1 MLVDLTLKNY
11 RCFPDTNPARLAI
24 RPGFTA
30 LVGQNNSG
38 KSALLKFFYEFRGL
52 FGLLSRPSEDLL
64 LGFRGQTRP
73 FPLQGILDL
82 PEIFSNSTPRDLSIE
97 FEFSQAP
104 GEAAP
109 NDFTP
114 RRLVV
119 SVLRSQNIF
128 KVSTF
133 ETRAGA
139 VPARADFALAKA
151 EDGHHLVVGST
162 RVAEF
167 QPIFE
172 ALAPLERTTYL
183 AAFRNAVNI
192 GGNQTYY
199 DIQVG
204 ENFLKAWK
212 TFKSGNIKQNTT
224 AAYNL
229 TQDIK
234 RIFGFANLEIN
245 TADDGQTLQALVNG
259 RPFRLDELGSGLSQF
274 ILVLA
279 NVATRRQDL
288 ILVDEP
294 ELNLHPTLQMDF
306 LTTLASYAPRGVLF
320 GTHSMGL
327 ARAVGQQVYGLR
339 RIQQGESHIGLIER
353 MPRLAEFLGELSFS
367 GYRELG
373 FQTVLL
379 VEGVTDI
386 PAVQEFVRKRGHDH
400 KMVVL
405 HLGGSAM
412 ITGKRDAELAE
423 ICRISPDVRAL
434 IDSERAA
441 ADEALTPERAA
452 FVASCGILKIP
463 CHVLERRALENYF
476 SDRAVKA
483 AIGPAYGVLEPY
495 VRLRDTAMGWAKADN
510 WRIAREMTLDELQGT
525 DLRTFIDTL

>member
-1 MLVDLTLKNY
+1 VLVDLTVKNY

-24 RPGFTA
+24 RPGFTVF
-30 LVGQNNSG
+30 VGQNNSG

-52 FGLLSRPSEDLL
+52 FSLLSTPAEDLL
-64 LGFRGQTRP
+64 VAFRGQPRV
-73 FPLQGILDL
+73 FPLQGVLDL
-82 PEIFSNSTPRDLSIE
+82 PEIFSNSTSRDLSLE
-97 FEFSQAP
+97 FQFSQAP

-109 NDFTP
+109 TERAP

-119 SVLRSQNIF
+119 SVRRPQNVFTI
-128 KVSTF
+128 STF
-133 ETRAGA
+133 ETWAGA
-139 VPARADFALAKA
+139 QPARTDYSIAQA
-151 EDGHHLVVGST
+151 EDGHHLMVGGT
-162 RVAEF
+162 RIAEVQGLF
-167 QPIFE
+167 S
-172 ALAPLERTTYL
+172 ALAPLASTTYL

-192 GGNQTYY
+192 GGNQNYY

-204 ENFLKAWK
+204 ENFLRAWK
-212 TFKSGNIKQNTT
+212 TFKSGNNKQHAT

-234 RIFGFANLEIN
+234 RIFGFDNLEIN
-245 TADDGQTLQALVNG
+245 TADDDQTLQALVDG

-279 NVATRRQDL
+279 NVATRRRDL
-288 ILVDEP
+288 ILIDEP

-306 LTTLASYAPRGVLF
+306 LTTLASYAPAGVLF

-327 ARAVGQQVYGLR
+327 ARSMGEHVYGLR
-339 RIQQGESHIGLIER
+339 RIRQGESHIALVER

-386 PAVQEFVRKRGHDH
+386 PAVQEFIRKRGQGH

-412 ITGKRDAELAE
+412 ITGNREAELAE

-434 IDSERAA
+434 IDSERGAA
-441 ADEALTPERAA
+441 GEALSPERAA
-452 FVASCGILKIP
+452 FVASCGNLNVP

-476 SDRAVKA
+476 SDRAIKVT
-483 AIGPAYGVLEPY
+483 IGPAYGALPPY
-495 VRLRDTAMGWAKADN
+495 ARLRDTARGWPKADN
-510 WRIAREMTLDELQGT
+510 WRIAREMILDELLES